1 MENSDIYGRIESFD
15 QSVRSL
21 NRRLRAVERRLTA
34 SKDDRGLFNFEIEDE
49 DQWNDAEIEEIRTEI
64 HEFRNILKGVNEE
77 LSGLKSNMMS
87 HVNESIGSLQNE
99 LKTAKERIDELIKQ
113 QSKIKSQSSA
123 VVDSINSSYQ
133 SETAT
138 LRKELKD
145 ALKRLRRQESLN
157 KITVGTITVP
167 VELSGIVA
175 SIALITTGFLVWANR
190 WDIIRSMYYPGGL
203 ALLFAVVVIVKFI
216 MANRN
221 IES

>member
-49 DQWNDAEIEEIRTEI
+49 DQWNDTEIEEIRTEI
-64 HEFRNILKGVNEE
+64 HEFRNILEGVSEE

-123 VVDSINSSYQ
+123 AVDSINSSYQ

-175 SIALITTGFLVWANR
+175 SIALITTGFLVWAGR

>member
-49 DQWNDAEIEEIRTEI
+49 DQWNDTEIEEIRIEI
-64 HEFRNILKGVNEE
+64 HEFRNILEGVSEE

-123 VVDSINSSYQ
+123 AVDSINSSYQ

-175 SIALITTGFLVWANR
+175 SIALIATGFLVWADR

-216 MANRN
+216 IANRN